1 MGTCQRDSEAVPGA
15 TPNIETAMHL
25 FAVLLLYP
33 LLFSSLLDAR
43 TFLIKTG
50 GEGIDKGTDTGSLE
64 SLKPGEPDEPAEPG
78 EPGEPGEPE
87 ESEDMGVIETLNRG
101 LTAAVQNRARRFN
114 RVHRFNRFNR
124 GLTAADVQNRINRG
138 LTKDVQNRINRGLTK
153 AVQNRINR
161 GLTKAVQNRLG
172 FGGCRFGKS
181 DGIHKSCG

>member
-43 TFLIKTG
+43 TFLVKTG
-50 GEGIDKGTDTGSLE
+50 GEGIDKGTDTGSLD
-64 SLKPGEPDEPAEPG
+64 SLEPG
-78 EPGEPGEPE
+78 EPGE
-87 ESEDMGVIETLNRG
+87 SEDMGMVETLNRG
-101 LTAAVQNRARRFN
+101 LTAAVQNRI
-114 RVHRFNRFNR
+114 NR
-124 GLTAADVQNRINRG
+124 GLTKDVQNRINRG

-153 AVQNRINR
+153 AVQNR
-161 GLTKAVQNRLG
+161 LG

-181 DGIHKSCG
+181 DG